1 MNTGA
6 VIPAEIL
13 SRTDLP
19 IYVKLVYDRSPHPAM
34 DILIST
40 EKLSLSPEMLRE
52 LAACR
57 KDSEAAVYACL
68 QKIIDDA
75 EKFRSFHR
83 KRHEKALQR
92 RIQWGA
98 EYDVYQQKHLAAGL
112 KLKTAR
118 RDFIAAHPRPKNA
131 DDLIRTDEF
140 PGLSAPSLRY
150 YHRAYLESLR

>member
-1 MNTGA
+1 
-6 VIPAEIL
+6 
-13 SRTDLP
+13 
-19 IYVKLVYDRSPHPAM
+19 M

-40 EKLSLSPEMLRE
+40 EKLNLPPEMLRE

-75 EKFRSFHR
+75 EKFRKFHR

-92 RIQWGA
+92 SIQWGA
-98 EYDVYQQKHLAAGL
+98 EYDTYLQKHLAAGL
-112 KLKTAR
+112 KQKTARTAAR

-131 DDLIRTDEF
+131 DDLIRADEF
-140 PGLSAPSLRY
+140 PGLSAPSLRQ
-150 YHRAYLESLR
+150 YHMAYLESLQ

>member
-1 MNTGA
+1 
-6 VIPAEIL
+6 
-13 SRTDLP
+13 
-19 IYVKLVYDRSPHPAM
+19 M

-40 EKLSLSPEMLRE
+40 EKLSLSPEMLHE

-75 EKFRSFHR
+75 EKFRQFHR
-83 KRHEKALQR
+83 KRHEKALR
-92 RIQWGA
+92 RSIQWGA
-98 EYDVYQQKHLAAGL
+98 EYDVYLQKHLAAGL
-112 KLKTAR
+112 KQKTARTAAR

-150 YHRAYLESLR
+150 YHRAYQNFVTIYSRRIILQINLKKMNEK